1 MKNSQNLL
9 VTVLDTSFFHEIQM
23 AKSLLERNNIV
34 CYIFN
39 ENMGVMIGTAIS
51 EGHKLKVN
59 KSDVEK
65 AKAILEKMNEN
76 DN

>member
-1 MKNSQNLL
+1 
-9 VTVLDTSFFHEIQM
+9 
-23 AKSLLERNNIV
+23 
-34 CYIFN
+34 
-39 ENMGVMIGTAIS
+39 MGVIIGTAIS

-65 AKAILEKMNEN
+65 AKVILEKMNEN